1 MKIKQLACIAACTLL
16 VAGCNAV
23 SAPKEEPIIKEAPE
37 EGVYKEPI
45 ILDANLYIEKYQDQI
60 GSCFWPLLMDEE
72 VASQMGSS
80 NTYFLKPSEMPF
92 KIALT
97 NTGVESFLFNVYPVE
112 DPNNVIS
119 NGVLQPNEQY
129 EKIFDG
135 FPEGSYVVS
144 YLIEE
149 EKTPDD
155 IKLQVKVELV
165 PW

>member
-1 MKIKQLACIAACTLL
+1 M
-16 VAGCNAV
+16 
-23 SAPKEEPIIKEAPE
+23 
-37 EGVYKEPI
+37 
-45 ILDANLYIEKYQDQI
+45 IEKYQDQI
-60 GSCFWPLLMDEE
+60 GSGFWPLLIDEE

-80 NTYFLKPSEMPF
+80 KTYFSYPEGMPF
-92 KIALT
+92 KISLT
-97 NTGVESFLFNVYPVE
+97 NTGAVNFLFKVYNIE

-129 EKIFDG
+129 EKIFDE
-135 FPEGSYVVS
+135 FPGGAYLIS

-165 PW
+165 P